1 MEQIA
6 AALRPLFE
14 RVAKA
19 YLIGAAADLFADTLG
34 GDVPFEHCGTLD
46 VATKQAAADARAEAE
61 RTGVDQIVLL
71 SPACASQD
79 QFSDFEQRG
88 ERFREFVEALL
99 PAAASPT

>member
-34 GDVPFEHCGTLD
+34 GDVPFEHCGSLD
-46 VATKQAAADARAEAE
+46 VATKQAAAEARAEAE

-71 SPACASQD
+71 SGPRFAGSVHRLRAA
-79 QFSDFEQRG
+79 RR
-88 ERFREFVEALL
+88 RFREFVEVLL
-99 PAAASPT
+99 SEAASPT